1 MKIFKS
7 KTKRGEGSL
16 HPRPEGRGIRDPPR
30 SLCNKLIVK
39 ATDKIEAL
47 AKDKF
52 EQAYPSI
59 YKSEEARWRQMKSKA
74 NNGSLRT
81 LKLVAILLVLFTI
94 TLSGCVDNGQNNTDN
109 QTESPANESQNT
121 NTEEYIYGVANVEN
135 IDILI
140 LESFPVQIH
149 VIAEGYLPDGC
160 TEIDEI
166 KTETEGNTFNISITT
181 KRPKEAICTQA
192 IESFTETIPLEVQG
206 LSAGNYT
213 VNVNGVNG
221 SFELAVDNTLDEI
234 PNAVPPE
241 QQVITEA
248 SNGTTISL
256 KEGETFYLRLKEN
269 PTTGYSWELNLS
281 QGLSLVSGNYY
292 PPESEE
298 SEQPLLGA
306 GGVRLWEIKAD
317 SEGNQLV
324 TAIYKRSWENETGT
338 EDEFTLNV
346 EVA

>member
-1 MKIFKS
+1 MKARINS
-7 KTKRGEGSL
+7 NSL
-16 HPRPEGRGIRDPPR
+16 
-30 SLCNKLIVK
+30 K
-39 ATDKIEAL
+39 AV
-47 AKDKF
+47 
-52 EQAYPSI
+52 
-59 YKSEEARWRQMKSKA
+59 
-74 NNGSLRT
+74 
-81 LKLVAILLVLFTI
+81 KLVAILFMIFAVA
-94 TLSGCVDNGQNNTDN
+94 LSGCVDNGQNNTDN
-109 QTESPANESQNT
+109 QTIGSANESQNT
-121 NTEEYIYGVANVEN
+121 GNEEYIYGVANVEN
-135 IDILI
+135 IDILT

-149 VIAEGYLPDGC
+149 VIAEGHLPDGC

-166 KTETEGNTFNISITT
+166 KTETDGNTFNINITT

-221 SFELAVDNTLDEI
+221 SFELAVDNTLDET
-234 PNAVPPE
+234 PEAMPPE

-248 SNGTTISL
+248 GNGTTISL
-256 KEGETFYLRLKEN
+256 EKGETFYLRLEEN

-281 QGLSLVSGNYY
+281 QGLSLVSDDYY
-292 PPESEE
+292 PPEAEE

-306 GGVRLWEIKAD
+306 GGVHLWEIKAD
-317 SEGNQLV
+317 SEGKQQA

-338 EDEFTLNV
+338 EDKFILNV

>member
-1 MKIFKS
+1 MKGRINNS
-7 KTKRGEGSL
+7 SLKTV
-16 HPRPEGRGIRDPPR
+16 
-30 SLCNKLIVK
+30 KLI
-39 ATDKIEAL
+39 
-47 AKDKF
+47 
-52 EQAYPSI
+52 P
-59 YKSEEARWRQMKSKA
+59 
-74 NNGSLRT
+74 
-81 LKLVAILLVLFTI
+81 ILFVLFTVA
-94 TLSGCVDNGQNNTDN
+94 LSGCVDNGQNNTDN
-109 QTESPANESQNT
+109 HTEGSANESQNT
-121 NTEEYIYGVANVEN
+121 STEEYIYGVANVES

-166 KTETEGNTFNISITT
+166 KTEMEGNTFNVNITT

-221 SFELAVDNTLDEI
+221 SFELAVDNILDET
-234 PNAVPPE
+234 PDTMPPE

-248 SNGTTISL
+248 GNGTTIIL
-256 KEGETFYLRLKEN
+256 EKGETFYLRLEEN

-281 QGLSLVSGNYY
+281 QGLSLVSDDYY

-306 GGVRLWEIKAD
+306 GGVHLWEIKAD
-317 SEGNQLV
+317 SEGKQLV

-338 EDEFTLNV
+338 EDKFTLDV
-346 EVA
+346 EVV